1 MTLNNFNR
9 IGNEQNFND
18 MFKKDFVTDS
28 RDVPIPD
35 MTEFRERRKG
45 ARAYP
50 ILLESE
56 ENKEKA
62 YDVRA
67 HGIAGD
73 NYYHRV
79 DNPPY
84 FHSAPGS
91 ILELYVREGV
101 LKRLL
106 EANSILKEFGA
117 ELNLFDAYRP
127 VEVQN
132 YFHDVWVPKY
142 LRELNPD
149 WSEEKIAQ
157 ETGKYWASGSPTV
170 DAVDPLSPPPHTTGG
185 VVDLTLRSL
194 ATQEL
199 LNMGSDFD
207 EVREISFADHFEKIA
222 NERPLSEFE
231 RESQKNRRMLYWVMH
246 EVGMVV
252 NPNEWWH
259 FGFGD
264 QLSAKV
270 SGAPHALYSVLK
282 LG

>member
-1 MTLNNFNR
+1 MTT
-9 IGNEQNFND
+9 
-18 MFKKDFVTDS
+18 KDFAADS

-50 ILLESE
+50 ILLESK

-62 YDVRA
+62 CDTRA
-67 HGIAGD
+67 YGVAGD

-84 FHSAPGS
+84 FHRAPGS
-91 ILELYVREGV
+91 VSELYVREGV
-101 LKRLL
+101 LKRLQQ
-106 EANSILKEFGA
+106 ANSILQTIGA
-117 ELNLFDAYRP
+117 ELYLFDTYRP

-142 LRELNPD
+142 LRELHPEWND
-149 WSEEKIAQ
+149 EKIGN
-157 ETGKYWASGSPTV
+157 ETGKYWASGASSV
-170 DAVDPLSPPPHTTGG
+170 GAIDSLSPPPHATGG
-185 VVDLTLRSL
+185 VCDLTLRFLSTRKL
-194 ATQEL
+194 F
-199 LNMGSDFD
+199 NMGSDFD
-207 EVREISFADHFEKIA
+207 EVREISFVDYFEKLA
-222 NERPLSEFE
+222 NERPLSEDE
-231 RESQKNRRMLYWVMH
+231 IEAQQNRRILYWVMH
-246 EVGMVV
+246 EVGMTV

-270 SGAPHALYSVLK
+270 SGAPTAVYSVLK